1 MPTDR
6 LAALVFAVSLIT
18 AILVGAPDLVPDGWD
33 KAAHFAAYS
42 ALTLFLWQ
50 ATAGEMPLLVL
61 AAAVALG
68 ALDEWR
74 RMSDAQ
80 GFLVDLCAAGS
91 TALLLLMQ
99 RKSVCAES
107 SPR

>member
-1 MPTDR
+1 MRTDR

-18 AILVGAPDLVPDGWD
+18 AILVGAPVPMPDGWGQ
-33 KAAHFAAYS
+33 AAHFVAYS

-50 ATAGEMPLLVL
+50 ATGGEMPFLAL
-61 AAAVALG
+61 AAALTLG

-91 TALLLLMQ
+91 TALLLFMQ
-99 RKSVCAES
+99 RKT
-107 SPR
+107 P

>member
-1 MPTDR
+1 MPIER
-6 LAALVFAVSLIT
+6 LAALVFAVALIT
-18 AILVGAPDLVPDGWD
+18 AILIGMPVPEGWD

-42 ALTLFLWQ
+42 ALTLFLWH
-50 ATAGEMPLLVL
+50 ATAGEMPLVAL
-61 AAAVALG
+61 AAAAGLG

-80 GFLVDLCAAGS
+80 GFLVDLCAAAA
-91 TALLLLMQ
+91 TAALLFTQ
-99 RKSVCAES
+99 RKTPCAES